1 MRMRRIT
8 WAGRMGTKRAF
19 LSGALLALSIGVGV
33 AGAIH
38 RSEAVESALRAY
50 TEGQY
55 PKAVQILQTASASE
69 PQNSEIYLL
78 LAKSYY
84 EMQDFE
90 RASNS
95 AEKAVAI
102 DPKNSFNHEWLGRAS
117 GERADRAGWFAAI
130 GLAKKARKEFATAVE
145 LDERNF
151 SAMQALIEF
160 DCSAPGIVGGG
171 EDKAAKEIEKIAAL
185 DVAEGHYARGN
196 CRRQKKDYATA
207 DAEFTKALDSNPT
220 SADLVYDI
228 GDYAMKRDQ
237 SDRFIVVAKLGE
249 KLNPRDP
256 RGSFYRAVA
265 AILRGEALPEAEK
278 AIRGY
283 ISNAP
288 RRNTH
293 PSPAMGHFWLG
304 RLRERQ
310 NDLQQATNEYET
322 ALKLEPKNRYAN
334 EALKRVKKH

>member
-1 MRMRRIT
+1 MRRII
-8 WAGRMGTKRAF
+8 WVGPMGVKRRFWGIAAC
-19 LSGALLALSIGVGV
+19 LLIGAAA
-33 AGAIH
+33 AGAVN
-38 RSEAVESALRAY
+38 RSEAVEAALRAY
-50 TEGQY
+50 TEGEY
-55 PKAVQILQTASASE
+55 PKAIQILQAASAAD

-78 LAKSYY
+78 LSKSYY

-90 RASNS
+90 RASAS

-102 DPKNSFNHEWLGRAS
+102 DPKNSLNHEWLDRAS
-117 GERADRAGWFAAI
+117 GEKADRAGWFAAI
-130 GLAKKARKEFATAVE
+130 SLAKKARKEFATAVE

-160 DCSAPGIVGGG
+160 DCSAPGMVGGG
-171 EDKAAKEIEKIAAL
+171 EDKAAREIERIASL
-185 DVAEGHYARGN
+185 DAAEGHYARGN
-196 CRRQKKDYATA
+196 CRRQKKDYAAA
-207 DAEFTKALDSNPT
+207 DAEFTKALESNPT

-228 GDYAMKRDQ
+228 GDYAMKHDQ
-237 SDRFIVVAKLGE
+237 SDRLIVVARLGE

-256 RGSFYRAVA
+256 RSSFYRAGA
-265 AILRGEALPEAEK
+265 AILRGEALPDAEN

-283 ISNAP
+283 ISHAP
-288 RRNTH
+288 RRNTY

-310 NDLQQATNEYET
+310 NNLQAATNEYET
-322 ALKLEPKNRYAN
+322 ALKLEPKNRYAS